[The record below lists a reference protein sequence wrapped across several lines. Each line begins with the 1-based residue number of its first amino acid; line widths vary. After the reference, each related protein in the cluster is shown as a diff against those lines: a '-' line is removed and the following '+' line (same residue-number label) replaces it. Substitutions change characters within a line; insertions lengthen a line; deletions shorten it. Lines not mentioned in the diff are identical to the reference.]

1 MAQVGNCVDRLE
13 LDTVLRER
21 YVAKVGRWLDRKG
34 DTEIV
39 RLRFGWIDILQTN
52 I

>member
-1 MAQVGNCVDRLE
+1 M
-13 LDTVLRER
+13 
-21 YVAKVGRWLDRKG
+21 YVANVGRWLDRKG

-52 I
+52 IMLSSMLTSG